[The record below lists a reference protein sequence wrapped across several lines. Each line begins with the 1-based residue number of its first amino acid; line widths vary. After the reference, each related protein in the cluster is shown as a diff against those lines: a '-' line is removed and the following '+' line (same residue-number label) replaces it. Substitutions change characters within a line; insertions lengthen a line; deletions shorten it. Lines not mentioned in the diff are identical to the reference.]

1 MGIAVI
7 AKDGNALIIVLSVL
21 NQDYNLFTSIIAR
34 RLETILSHII
44 PSDQTGF
51 IRQI

>member
-7 AKDGNALIIVLSVL
+7 AKDGNALIIDMSVL
-21 NQDYNLFTSIIAR
+21 NQDSNLFTSITAR
-34 RLETILSHII
+34 RLETILPHII